1 MQFRQN
7 VRRYQ
12 TELLQARPWFKTRTG
27 RKLNARLLRPDDG
40 PRLVEFFDQLS
51 PETRWRRFHTNVDH
65 VSRELIETR
74 GVEMANVDNKTQN
87 GAVVATFQDQE
98 GEHIVGVV
106 RIARPSAAPDAPEAE
121 VAIVIRDDFQGM
133 GVGSELLR
141 RMVLL
146 AKHMHV
152 KTILAIFLPYN
163 EDAIH
168 LFRALNLP
176 SVVSVNHGT
185 TEMRIQVP

>member
-7 VRRYQ
+7 VRRYRMDIM
-12 TELLQARPWFKTRTG
+12 QARPWFKTRTG

-40 PRLVEFFDQLS
+40 PRLVELFDQLS
-51 PETRWRRFHTNVDH
+51 EETRWRRFHTNVNH
-65 VSRELIETR
+65 VSHALVETR
-74 GVEMANVDNKTQN
+74 GLEMANVDNETED
-87 GAVVATFQDQE
+87 GAVVATFQDQA
-98 GEHIVGVV
+98 GEHIVGVA
-106 RIARPSAAPDAPEAE
+106 RIARPDGVPNAPEAE

-141 RMVLL
+141 RIVLL
-146 AKHMHV
+146 AKHMQV
-152 KTILAIFLPYN
+152 KTILAIFQPYN